1 MVDAVVS
8 FVVGRLGDYIIQ
20 EARFLREVKDDVL
33 LLKNELEWMQCF
45 IMDAEQKQVENAL
58 IRKWVSDIRDIA
70 YDTEDVL
77 DSYLLKWGRRET
89 PNQNRGFLASIS
101 KYCCR
106 FNLYGIGKKIETLK
120 KRINDLKRK
129 REFYR
134 LEDIG
139 NKGER
144 TSNDLGKLKELRR
157 VTSFVVEENV
167 IGFEDD
173 AKVLLG
179 KLVED
184 EPRRF
189 VISIYGMGGLGKTTL
204 AKKLYH
210 NSAVVNKF
218 HRRAWVSVSQDYKTE
233 DLLRRIIKSFRI
245 SYSTI
250 ELEKMNTEDLERH
263 LHGSL
268 LEHSYLVVIDD
279 VWQKE
284 AWESLKRSFPD
295 SNNGS
300 RVIITTRIKEVAE
313 RSDERTHVHKLR
325 FLSQDESWKLFSGKA
340 FRNFTRDEG
349 LEELGREMVQKCGGL
364 PLAIV
369 VLSGLLSTK
378 KPQEWHLVRD
388 QIWRHLR
395 NDSIHVSYLL
405 DLSFSNLSYQ
415 LKLCFLYLSIYPED
429 YEISVAELIRLL
441 VAEGFIKQE
450 EDQVMEDVAK
460 NHLDEL
466 INRSLIQIERI
477 HHGIVEACRVHDL
490 LRDLAIEKAK
500 ELNFVYNYIEIAHS
514 NGFSTSS
521 SCRRLSCKNLPLL
534 FNRLSNMRSIFLF
547 SGGFD
552 FLVGANC
559 RDFRLLRVLYIH
571 CYGSTLIDYS
581 CFLEEM
587 TKLIHLK
594 YLSIRNASITCLP
607 PSISH
612 LQSLQT
618 LDFYSHSSV
627 KLPTELSK
635 LQDLRHLIGFLG
647 DPLPIENL
655 TNLQTLK
662 FVSYQTWAKVNPEK
676 LINLRDLHIYYYSE
690 KDENEFSFDSIAK
703 LKSIRVLRVKLFN
716 QVCFGSLEPL
726 YHCPS
731 LLQLRLDGK
740 MKRLPRDMHEVVPNL
755 ECLCLNNTGLED
767 DPMPKLGKLR
777 SLVFLELLY
786 KSYGGKKM
794 VCTSKGFPRL
804 ENLEIDLDGLEEL
817 QVEEGAMKML
827 KSVQISRAM
836 SSNLRIPERLRS
848 VSVTTSSCH
857 YGFIL

>member
-8 FVVGRLGDYIIQ
+8 FVVERLGDYIIQ
-20 EARFLREVKDDVL
+20 EAGFLREVKDEVL
-33 LLKNELEWMQCF
+33 MLKNELEWMQCF
-45 IMDAEQKQVENAL
+45 IKDAEQKQVEDAM

-77 DSYLLKWGRRET
+77 DSYLLNCSRGH
-89 PNQNRGFLASIS
+89 NRGFLASIKKNS
-101 KYCCR
+101 CIFHQEKID
-106 FNLYGIGKKIETLK
+106 LYGIGKKIETLK
-120 KRINDLKRK
+120 KRITDLKRK

-134 LEDIG
+134 LEDIC
-139 NKGER
+139 NKGEG

-263 LHGSL
+263 LHDSL

-279 VWQKE
+279 VWQRE

-300 RVIITTRIKEVAE
+300 RVIITTRIKDVAE

-325 FLSQDESWKLFSGKA
+325 FLSQDESWKLFSDKA
-340 FRNFTRDEG
+340 FRNVTRDEG
-349 LEELGREMVQKCGGL
+349 LEELGREMVQKCVGL

-378 KPQEWHLVRD
+378 KPQEWHMVRD
-388 QIWRHLR
+388 QIWRHMR
-395 NDSIHVSYLL
+395 NDSIHISYLL

-429 YEISVAELIRLL
+429 TEILVEELIRLF
-441 VAEGFIKQE
+441 VAEGFITQE
-450 EDQVMEDVAK
+450 KDQVMEDVAK

-466 INRSLIQIERI
+466 IDRSLIQIERI
-477 HHGIVEACRVHDL
+477 YHGKVETCRVHDL

-500 ELNFVYNYIEIAHS
+500 ELNFVHNYIDSAHS
-514 NGFSTSS
+514 NVFST
-521 SCRRLSCKNLPLL
+521 SCRRLYCQNLPVL
-534 FNRLSNMRSIFLF
+534 FIRLPSLRSIFL
-547 SGGFD
+547 SAGGFD
-552 FLVGANC
+552 FLIGANC
-559 RDFRLLRVLYIH
+559 RGFRLLRVLYIQYYEATPIA
-571 CYGSTLIDYS
+571 CNS
-581 CFLEEM
+581 FPEEA

-594 YLSIRNASITCLP
+594 YLGIRNSCITCLP

-618 LDFYSHSSV
+618 LDFYSFNSSIN
-627 KLPTELSK
+627 LPTELSK
-635 LQDLRHLIGFLG
+635 LQDLRHLIGEFEG
-647 DPLPIENL
+647 PLQIENL

-662 FVSYQTWAKVNPEK
+662 FVSYQSWAKVNTGK
-676 LINLRDLHIYYYSE
+676 LINLRELHIDSYSV
-690 KDENEFSFDSIAK
+690 KDEVKFSFDSIAK
-703 LKSIRVLRVKLFN
+703 LKSIIILCVELFYKH
-716 QVCFGSLEPL
+716 FFDSLEPL
-726 YHCPS
+726 SHCPA
-731 LLQLRLDGK
+731 LLDLQLDGK

-755 ECLCLNNTGLED
+755 ECLCLRNTGLED
-767 DPMPKLGKLR
+767 DPMPKLEKLR
-777 SLVFLELLY
+777 SLIFVELLY

-804 ENLEIDLDGLEEL
+804 EKLVVDLDGLEEL

-827 KSVQISRAM
+827 KSVVISKAM
-836 SSNLRIPERLRS
+836 SSKLRIPEGLGS
-848 VSVTTSSCH
+848 ISVTTRK
-857 YGFIL
+857 